1 MIYFQ
6 GWTTSINFF
15 KTRKISYNML
25 KYIPGMT
32 KAAYQ
37 GQLKGTE
44 TKRKYAD
51 ESYRSKKII
60 K

>member
-1 MIYFQ
+1 
-6 GWTTSINFF
+6 
-15 KTRKISYNML
+15 ML

-44 TKRKYAD
+44 TKKKYAD